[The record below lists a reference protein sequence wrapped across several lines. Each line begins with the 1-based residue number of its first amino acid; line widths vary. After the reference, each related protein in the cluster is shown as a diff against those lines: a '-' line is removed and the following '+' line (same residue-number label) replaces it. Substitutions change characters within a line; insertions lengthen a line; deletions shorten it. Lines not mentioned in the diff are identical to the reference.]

1 MHEKISMSDFGCL
14 SVLIGVVIEMIP
26 LKKLSDLDLE
36 KSMLVQSLLPVNPIL
51 YILLGTWFIAIVTTW
66 DALPTQWVPMV
77 TVVI

>member
-36 KSMLVQSLLPVNPIL
+36 KSM
-51 YILLGTWFIAIVTTW
+51 
-66 DALPTQWVPMV
+66 
-77 TVVI
+77 